1 LAAGALS
8 EWRAT
13 LIARETSCLTPEDRA
28 AVDARLAAPD
38 AEGGYPFE
46 GWGDRRLVAE
56 TRALV
61 ATTDPAAVVDRR
73 AKAEG
78 DRHVSLRP
86 APDTMARLSV
96 LLPAAQGVAVH
107 ATLTRAADQAR
118 AAGDPRSR
126 GQVMADTLVEHV
138 TGQTTADAV
147 PVTVNLVLS
156 DQTLLAGGH
165 EPAWLQD
172 YDPSAPTTPPP

>member
-1 LAAGALS
+1 MAQNPLDTSAEEAAALVDAIRDLEDRKSRAAAEQADLTARLAALRPDDAAGLVAHARRESPARAVRYVGLAKALTTELPHTRAALAAGALS

-28 AVDARLAAPD
+28 VVDAAICAPD
-38 AEGGYPFE
+38 EEGGYPFE

-86 APDTMARLSV
+86 APDTMARLS
-96 LLPAAQGVAVH
+96 
-107 ATLTRAADQAR
+107 
-118 AAGDPRSR
+118 
-126 GQVMADTLVEHV
+126 
-138 TGQTTADAV
+138 
-147 PVTVNLVLS
+147 
-156 DQTLLAGGH
+156 
-165 EPAWLQD
+165 
-172 YDPSAPTTPPP
+172 